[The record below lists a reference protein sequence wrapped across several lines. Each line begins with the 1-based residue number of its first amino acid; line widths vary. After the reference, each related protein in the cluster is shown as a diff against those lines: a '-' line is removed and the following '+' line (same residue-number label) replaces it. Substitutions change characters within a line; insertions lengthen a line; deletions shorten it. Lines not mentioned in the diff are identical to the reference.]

1 MDPGRNSNR
10 QSRPNYPNHKNMK
23 QKKKRLNVC
32 FYNAKNRL
40 INFCRA
46 NPAVYRII
54 ILCYNYRLSLPTATL
69 PHVWAVGWACY
80 FRTTING
87 PTGSGNRQ
95 LSDKIM
101 TLYMPIYIYTHIALN
116 LIPPASIWQIKSKSY
131 PMLNLPPTYA
141 GSLDILGASSSW
153 SSKGLYRPL
162 QGRLAC
168 LLNAVHIAG
177 YPI

>member
-69 PHVWAVGWACY
+69 PHVWAVG
-80 FRTTING
+80 
-87 PTGSGNRQ
+87 
-95 LSDKIM
+95 
-101 TLYMPIYIYTHIALN
+101 
-116 LIPPASIWQIKSKSY
+116 
-131 PMLNLPPTYA
+131 
-141 GSLDILGASSSW
+141 
-153 SSKGLYRPL
+153 
-162 QGRLAC
+162 
-168 LLNAVHIAG
+168 
-177 YPI
+177 